1 MVDAKPM
8 MIPEGLQ
15 TSRILGTIVRES
27 LLFPAGDLATGAYVR
42 ERCQCTAE
50 HHA

>member
-1 MVDAKPM
+1 MIIAKPM

-27 LLFPAGDLATGAYVR
+27 LLFPAGDHATGAYVR
-42 ERCQCTAE
+42 ERFRCTAE
-50 HHA
+50 HQA